1 MRRLLAAAVGRE
13 RLTMENRPKL
23 NRMRGWRVI
32 ADLSVIAGL
41 CLVPIL
47 ASGQD
52 RFDDR
57 DRGRDMSRLDPGT
70 MISVRTNAPID
81 SDRSD
86 GRVYTGTVDQD
97 VRGENGRLAIPR
109 GSNVELAVRVA
120 PDNDLKLDIDSV
132 VVNGRRY
139 DVTSDPKRIESQ
151 KDRSLVGSIVGAISG
166 GRVQGRDVH
175 VPRGTV
181 LNFRLERPL
190 YVHEGW
196 RPRDDDH
203 RVDR

>member
-1 MRRLLAAAVGRE
+1 
-13 RLTMENRPKL
+13 MEHRPKL

-32 ADLSVIAGL
+32 GDLSVIAGL

-86 GRVYTGTVDQD
+86 GRVYTGTVDHD

-166 GRVQGRDVH
+166 GRVQGRD
-175 VPRGTV
+175 GT
-181 LNFRLERPL
+181 RSS
-190 YVHEGW
+190 
-196 RPRDDDH
+196 RD
-203 RVDR
+203 RVELPSGTTALCP

>member
-1 MRRLLAAAVGRE
+1 MRSLSADAVERE
-13 RLTMENRPKL
+13 GLTMERGSKL
-23 NRMRGWRVI
+23 NRQGGRRVI
-32 ADLSVIAGL
+32 RDLSLIAGL
-41 CLVPIL
+41 CLVPIV

-70 MISVRTNAPID
+70 TIIVRTNAPID

-86 GRVYTGTVDQD
+86 GRVYTATVDQD

-120 PDNDLKLDIDSV
+120 ADNDLKLDIESV

-151 KDRSLVGSIVGAISG
+151 KDRSLVGSIVGAING

-181 LNFRLERPL
+181 LTFRLERPL

-203 RVDR
+203 PVDR